1 MVITILPKLERIR
14 QVFSLYLKQQRN
26 GSIVAIFYARILPC
40 KRAKQYGGSFGL
52 YDWTRWSPTEVELL
66 ANGKCIP
73 GPANFEAMPR
83 KNRAIILSED

>member
-52 YDWTRWSPTEVELL
+52 YD
-66 ANGKCIP
+66 
-73 GPANFEAMPR
+73 
-83 KNRAIILSED
+83 